1 MEYYQLG
8 GFSSTVRA
16 HPMYSLAEKVYEA
29 LRKQQHPYDGRMDL
43 QLLLGIAHSGTSHL
57 LITRGERDAIFR
69 ESRKVEDLARFHLNR
84 LELKAEE
91 ALNAA
96 NDAME
101 RTLLEWQRV
110 SFGPA
115 DLKSLSTIS
124 FANVD
129 ELLAKLRSFD
139 HAGKAAAHDSPANE
153 ALRDAPP
160 STGLPPGCG
169 QVEIHTDMKKVA
181 RDHFERLK
189 LKDKKRQQEAKE
201 AMERTFLRWRYNVCF
216 TSLHFESVSTIPF
229 ANIGELSVKLES
241 LQPGRKAA
249 VDNSPANKAFQ
260 VAALGIG
267 RGQFENSR
275 LFYQVLQSTMPIPD
289 RKLCALGDT
298 SWTSSIR
305 VFSFCYNTWTS
316 DTRPLQDRKSRPRL
330 LDIGWC
336 EAAVP
341 SLEGEHKM
349 PRHIVIQENQQLINC
364 GKKDRYEYGETEI
377 CSIRIATQRVQAVFG
392 KYAQPTPHPA
402 ILLVHNVETAL
413 TVLSNIG
420 VDVSHWD
427 LRLANLLRST
437 DSPNPPTRGGSQRP
451 VSAHA
456 RSASPGRGDYPS
468 RKPAT
473 SRRYAPIYVVDLK
486 TLFTTLLG
494 IQPAAESV
502 PEICKRL
509 GLYKP
514 TGWCAGNECW
524 MLVDVFRR
532 MAAGRNIDAQGLD
545 WPQLDRTTLVIKDG
559 VESESE
565 YGDSDDEE

>member
-8 GFSSTVRA
+8 GFNATVRS

-29 LRKQQHPYDGRMDL
+29 LRNQQHPYDGRLDL
-43 QLLLGIAHSGTSHL
+43 QLVLGIAHSGTSHL
-57 LITRGERDAIFR
+57 LITKGERDAIYR
-69 ESRKVEDLARFHLNR
+69 ESSKVENLARAHFNR

-91 ALNAA
+91 ALKAA
-96 NDAME
+96 KGAME
-101 RTLLEWQRV
+101 RTLLEWQGV
-110 SFGPA
+110 CFAPA
-115 DLKSLSTIS
+115 DLESLSTIS
-124 FANVD
+124 FVD
-129 ELLAKLRSFD
+129 MDEFLAKFESID
-139 HAGKAAAHDSPANE
+139 PAGKAAADNSPANE
-153 ALRDAPP
+153 ALQDAPP
-160 STGLPPGCG
+160 GRG
-169 QVEIHTDMKKVA
+169 QFENTREMENLA
-181 RDHFERLK
+181 RAHFERLEK
-189 LKDKKRQQEAKE
+189 KDKKVRQEGKE
-201 AMERTFLRWRYNVCF
+201 AMERTFLRWQHGVRF
-216 TSLHFESVSTIPF
+216 TPSNFESVSTIPF
-229 ANIGELSVKLES
+229 ANIDELSSKLES

-260 VAALGIG
+260 DAVLGIG

-305 VFSFCYNTWTS
+305 VFTLCYNTWTS
-316 DTRPLQDRKSRPRL
+316 DTRPLQERKSHPIL

-336 EAAVP
+336 EAQVP
-341 SLEGEHKM
+341 SLEGENKM
-349 PRHIVIQENQQLINC
+349 PRHIVIQENQLLANR

-377 CSIRIATQRVQAVFG
+377 CSMQVAAQRVQAVFG

-413 TVLSNIG
+413 KVLNNIG
-420 VDVSHWD
+420 VDVSQWD
-427 LRLANLLRST
+427 PQLRNLLRSS
-437 DSPNPPTRGGSQRP
+437 DSADPASSRGLQHP
-451 VSAHA
+451 VSARA
-456 RSASPGRGDYPS
+456 RSASPGRGDLPS
-468 RKPAT
+468 REPAT

-486 TLFTTLLG
+486 VLFTALLG
-494 IQPAAESV
+494 IQPAGESV

-509 GLYKP
+509 ELYKP

-532 MAAGRNIDAQGLD
+532 MAAGRNIDEQGQD
-545 WPQLDRTTLVIKDG
+545 WPQLVRTPPVIKDG

-565 YGDSDDEE
+565 YGGSDDEE

>member
-8 GFSSTVRA
+8 GFNSTVRA
-16 HPMYSLAEKVYEA
+16 HPMYSLAAKVYEA

-43 QLLLGIAHSGTSHL
+43 RLLLGIAHSGTSHL

-69 ESRKVEDLARFHLNR
+69 ESRKVEDLARLHLNKR
-84 LELKAEE
+84 EFEANE

-101 RTLLEWQRV
+101 RTLLGWKRV

-129 ELLAKLRSFD
+129 ELLARLRD
-139 HAGKAAAHDSPANE
+139 HAGKAAVHDPTANE

-160 STGLPPGCG
+160 STGLPSGCG
-169 QVEIHTDMKKVA
+169 QVQIYTGMKKVA
-181 RDHFERLK
+181 RDYFERLK
-189 LKDKKRQQEAKE
+189 LKDKKSWQEAKE
-201 AMERTFLRWRYNVCF
+201 SMKRTFLRWQHEVRF
-216 TSLHFESVSTIPF
+216 TPSNFESVSIIPF
-229 ANIGELSVKLES
+229 ANIGELSVKVES

-260 VAALGIG
+260 AAAMGIG

-275 LFYQVLQSTMPIPD
+275 LLYQVLQSTMPIQD

-316 DTRPLQDRKSRPRL
+316 DMRPLQDRKSRPKL

-336 EAAVP
+336 EAPVP

-349 PRHIVIQENQQLINC
+349 PRHIVIQENQQLINR

-377 CSIRIATQRVQAVFG
+377 CNTRIATQRVQAVFG
-392 KYAQPTPHPA
+392 KYTQPTPHPA
-402 ILLVHNVETAL
+402 ILLVHDVDTAL

-420 VDVSHWD
+420 VDVLHWD
-427 LRLANLLRST
+427 LRLADLLRDTVS
-437 DSPNPPTRGGSQRP
+437 SNPHTSGGWQRP
-451 VSAHA
+451 VSARA
-456 RSASPGRGDYPS
+456 RSASPGRGDHPS

-473 SRRYAPIYVVDLK
+473 SRRYAPIYVIDLK

-494 IQPAAESV
+494 LQPAGESV

-509 GLYKP
+509 ELYQP

-545 WPQLDRTTLVIKDG
+545 WPQSDRTTLAIKGGFD
-559 VESESE
+559 SESE